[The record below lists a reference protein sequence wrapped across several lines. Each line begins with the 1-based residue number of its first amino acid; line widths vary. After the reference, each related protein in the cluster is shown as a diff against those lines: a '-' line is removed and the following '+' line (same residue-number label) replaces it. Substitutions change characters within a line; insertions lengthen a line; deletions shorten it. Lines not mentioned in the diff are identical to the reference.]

1 MAKRSGRPS
10 SAQTPAPKSDKI
22 VGSNTNKKG
31 SATNKGA
38 SKIKLS
44 DKTISALKTKLEEFK
59 KKYPNKDNVSLS
71 DLKAVYRR
79 GSGAYS
85 GSHRP
90 NVSRAGWSYGRTNK
104 FLEKAAGKKVKAAY
118 VQDDD
123 LLKYEEGGLIAPNGK
138 KSNLTP
144 EQYNLVRTPEF
155 KAWFGDWENEPEN
168 ASQVVDDNG
177 EPLVVYRGFLKRKN
191 LGNVFR
197 YNIKNFRTA
206 KNRQKNTFAFYFTN
220 EKEVAKEYG
229 ENLTESNE
237 NYIVQ
242 EYFLNIRNL
251 FVAIKEDNE
260 AVKNKKYD
268 KKIDKI
274 LAKEDLTFKEIF
286 DLTNPNEKDFNY
298 LKEWGWRWEKKYN
311 FNKQSDSTF
320 TYFVDWDKDDSNQ
333 DFWEVYLKRKGYDG
347 LCFYESTHNIELTD
361 KLERKL
367 KFDKL
372 SITYCAF
379 ESNQIKL
386 ADGTNT
392 TFNSNNLDIRYEEG
406 GKTFNDKELLAKW
419 KRGESIGF
427 TGEAHLK
434 AKALIPRADGE
445 KRKSE
450 KYMEDG
456 GLIED
461 ENGYLKYSIEE
472 DELIIDNIKVY
483 KQRLGTGRKLMNQV
497 KDIARQKKLPIS
509 FYAYP
514 QDDTITDDEL
524 KEFYESQGFELHPD
538 DSDGRLYKY
547 SNGGKVGEE
556 ITCINCGW
564 HWNTNQSKDFDKYVC
579 HKCGYDNAMYYE
591 PKSIGKYEKGNII
604 NKMEKSTK
612 YIKNKKPDYYE
623 KYKGG
628 AYLKKGGQ
636 LNPDDKSTKDYYAH
650 KSGNAGGMLV
660 GKRHSEG
667 GIKAVNKSTG
677 QPLEMEGGETVIT
690 RDAVSDNTKREF
702 EGEMLTNR
710 QILSKINVSGG
721 GVSFAE
727 GGDVPHKCAC
737 SGKKYKY
744 GGDLLP
750 DYHIVDMLG
759 GQHEYF
765 DNLLPSEAFNKM
777 FDFTP
782 KFEEGGTIYEDGG
795 MIRLVSKKV
804 PSLQEYISKNFGI
817 SKGLEKKTYKN
828 YLFSTYSIVFD
839 KLPTMVKNG
848 LLMGN
853 QKLVDKYING

>member
-1 MAKRSGRPS
+1 MAKRSGRKS

-31 SATNKGA
+31 SATSKGA
-38 SKIKLS
+38 SSIKLS
-44 DKTISALKTKLEEFK
+44 EKTVSALKTKLEEFK
-59 KKYPNKDNVSLS
+59 KKYPKKDNVSLS

-123 LLKYEEGGLIAPNGK
+123 LLKYEK
-138 KSNLTP
+138 
-144 EQYNLVRTPEF
+144 
-155 KAWFGDWENEPEN
+155 
-168 ASQVVDDNG
+168 
-177 EPLVVYRGFLKRKN
+177 
-191 LGNVFR
+191 
-197 YNIKNFRTA
+197 
-206 KNRQKNTFAFYFTN
+206 
-220 EKEVAKEYG
+220 
-229 ENLTESNE
+229 
-237 NYIVQ
+237 
-242 EYFLNIRNL
+242 
-251 FVAIKEDNE
+251 
-260 AVKNKKYD
+260 
-268 KKIDKI
+268 
-274 LAKEDLTFKEIF
+274 
-286 DLTNPNEKDFNY
+286 
-298 LKEWGWRWEKKYN
+298 
-311 FNKQSDSTF
+311 
-320 TYFVDWDKDDSNQ
+320 
-333 DFWEVYLKRKGYDG
+333 
-347 LCFYESTHNIELTD
+347 
-361 KLERKL
+361 
-367 KFDKL
+367 
-372 SITYCAF
+372 
-379 ESNQIKL
+379 
-386 ADGTNT
+386 
-392 TFNSNNLDIRYEEG
+392 G
-406 GKTFNDKELLAKW
+406 GKIFNDKELLSKW

-434 AKALIPRADGE
+434 AKGLIPRADGN
-445 KRKSE
+445 KKKSE

-456 GLIED
+456 G
-461 ENGYLKYSIEE
+461 N
-472 DELIIDNIKVY
+472 
-483 KQRLGTGRKLMNQV
+483 
-497 KDIARQKKLPIS
+497 
-509 FYAYP
+509 
-514 QDDTITDDEL
+514 
-524 KEFYESQGFELHPD
+524 
-538 DSDGRLYKY
+538 
-547 SNGGKVGEE
+547 VGEE
-556 ITCINCGW
+556 VNCRNCGW
-564 HWNTNQSKDFDKYVC
+564 HWNTNQSKEYDKYVC
-579 HKCGYDNAMYYE
+579 HKCGFDNAKYYE
-591 PKSIGKYEKGNII
+591 SNSIDKYEKGSKI
-604 NKMEKSTK
+604 NNMEKNNK
-612 YIKNKKPDYYE
+612 AIKNKKPDYYE

-636 LNPDDKSTKDYYAH
+636 LNPDDKSTKDFYAH

-667 GIKAVNKSTG
+667 GIKAVNNSSG

-690 RDAVSDNTKREF
+690 RNAVSDNTKREF

-721 GVSFAE
+721 GVSFAD
-727 GGDVPHKCAC
+727 GGNVPTKCAC
-737 SGKKYKY
+737 SGKQYKY

-765 DNLLPSEAFNKM
+765 DSLLPSEAFNKM

-782 KFEEGGTIYEDGG
+782 KFEEGGTMYEEGG

-828 YLFSTYSIVFD
+828 YLFSTYKIVFD

>member
-22 VGSNTNKKG
+22 VGSKTNKKG
-31 SATNKGA
+31 SATSKGA
-38 SKIKLS
+38 SSITLS
-44 DKTISALKTKLEEFK
+44 DKTISALKTKLDDFK

-123 LLKYEEGGLIAPNGK
+123 LLKK
-138 KSNLTP
+138 
-144 EQYNLVRTPEF
+144 
-155 KAWFGDWENEPEN
+155 
-168 ASQVVDDNG
+168 
-177 EPLVVYRGFLKRKN
+177 
-191 LGNVFR
+191 
-197 YNIKNFRTA
+197 
-206 KNRQKNTFAFYFTN
+206 
-220 EKEVAKEYG
+220 
-229 ENLTESNE
+229 
-237 NYIVQ
+237 
-242 EYFLNIRNL
+242 
-251 FVAIKEDNE
+251 
-260 AVKNKKYD
+260 
-268 KKIDKI
+268 
-274 LAKEDLTFKEIF
+274 
-286 DLTNPNEKDFNY
+286 
-298 LKEWGWRWEKKYN
+298 
-311 FNKQSDSTF
+311 
-320 TYFVDWDKDDSNQ
+320 
-333 DFWEVYLKRKGYDG
+333 
-347 LCFYESTHNIELTD
+347 
-361 KLERKL
+361 
-367 KFDKL
+367 
-372 SITYCAF
+372 
-379 ESNQIKL
+379 
-386 ADGTNT
+386 
-392 TFNSNNLDIRYEEG
+392 
-406 GKTFNDKELLAKW
+406 
-419 KRGESIGF
+419 
-427 TGEAHLK
+427 
-434 AKALIPRADGE
+434 
-445 KRKSE
+445 
-450 KYMEDG
+450 
-456 GLIED
+456 
-461 ENGYLKYSIEE
+461 
-472 DELIIDNIKVY
+472 
-483 KQRLGTGRKLMNQV
+483 
-497 KDIARQKKLPIS
+497 
-509 FYAYP
+509 
-514 QDDTITDDEL
+514 
-524 KEFYESQGFELHPD
+524 
-538 DSDGRLYKY
+538 
-547 SNGGKVGEE
+547 GGKVGEE
-556 ITCINCGW
+556 ITCRNCGW
-564 HWNTNQSKDFDKYVC
+564 HWNTNQSEAYDKYVC
-579 HKCGYDNAMYYE
+579 HKCGFDNNKYYQTASKGVLIGDLDSLTNKLLAQKIQIFIDNVKPILYYYINE
-591 PKSIGKYEKGNII
+591 DSNSLVIGLDDNYIEGAEDRLNKAAKSNMEFFDVDSLKMNNKPNEKQIEYSIKLKKEAKFGKI
-604 NKMEKSTK
+604 NNMEKYTK
-612 YIKNKKPDYYE
+612 AVKNKKPDYYE

-636 LNPDDKSTKDYYAH
+636 LNPDNKSTKDFYAH

-690 RDAVSDNTKREF
+690 RNAVSDNTKREF

-737 SGKKYKY
+737 SGKQYKY

-765 DNLLPSEAFNKM
+765 DSLLPSEAFNLM

-782 KFEEGGTIYEDGG
+782 KFEDGGTIYEEGG

-839 KLPTMVKNG
+839 NLPTMVKNG